1 MKYHKFKKVFKISC
15 LAFLMHFFYPHS
27 KTYSA
32 SEMCLVSALCARR
45 GAGIQKSRLPQG
57 KFPWTF
63 GKGECVCFSWPD
75 NPKLGTAPF
84 FSSRLLFPMFF
95 LMHWDEAMEVQQLI
109 LCWLRKIG
117 VGHRWNK
124 KLFLLPQNK
133 SHGAHRTK
141 PGCLSWFTS
150 EDWSALAK
158 FSLNIPGWFSGLTC
172 WKPAEPKG
180 EGHLGTSENVML

>member
-1 MKYHKFKKVFKISC
+1 
-15 LAFLMHFFYPHS
+15 MHFFTLTVRHTLPLKCAWWQLFVPGEELENKKADCPRESSHEHLGRGSVFALAGQIITNWGLFHS
-27 KTYSA
+27 S
-32 SEMCLVSALCARR
+32 
-45 GAGIQKSRLPQG
+45 
-57 KFPWTF
+57 
-63 GKGECVCFSWPD
+63 
-75 NPKLGTAPF
+75 
-84 FSSRLLFPMFF
+84 SSRLLFPIFF

-133 SHGAHRTK
+133 SHGAHRAK

-150 EDWSALAK
+150 EDWSVLAK

-172 WKPAEPKG
+172 WKPAELKG